1 MYKLLL
7 VLLKIVD
14 LWWSSSCFSIGRG
27 RTTDIRRHRQLLFAE
42 GAPKY
47 QKQNGILQHSECVGE
62 GSYLL
67 HIDYDKNSNDGDGDD
82 SFEDGYY
89 QPGHVLALEIQPP
102 DRTTADIITDTEKSA
117 NINAYSLSSS
127 SSSSSSSSFDAT
139 DSPAVVVVG
148 DGSGRRSRR
157 RFTNPECQQSCTD
170 FTILQCGRFQS
181 TTIFSF
187 GGRRLRRF
195 SLLSFLLLG
204 GDGDDDGGRT

>member
-127 SSSSSSSSFDAT
+127 SSSSS
-139 DSPAVVVVG
+139 
-148 DGSGRRSRR
+148 
-157 RFTNPECQQSCTD
+157 
-170 FTILQCGRFQS
+170 
-181 TTIFSF
+181 
-187 GGRRLRRF
+187 
-195 SLLSFLLLG
+195 FLLLSTFTLRG
-204 GDGDDDGGRT
+204 CRFTHILTTHRTNTGIPMTGMDPILPTGFTKDMSTT